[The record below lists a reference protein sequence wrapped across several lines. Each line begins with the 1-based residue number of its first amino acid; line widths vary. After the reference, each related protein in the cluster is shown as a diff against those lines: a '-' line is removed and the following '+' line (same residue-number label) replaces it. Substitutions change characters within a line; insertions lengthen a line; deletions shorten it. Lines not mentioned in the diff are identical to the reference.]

1 MVSKDTEI
9 SRGKNAERILNDKLF
24 KESFT
29 YLRELYLNEWENS
42 PARDKEARESL
53 WVAIK
58 MLGTVEGHL
67 QTVMQTGKLA
77 NRQIEDLA
85 KAASV
90 NRGVAK

>member
-1 MVSKDTEI
+1 MGRDKEI
-9 SRGKNAERILNDKLF
+9 TKGKNAERILNDKLF

>member
-1 MVSKDTEI
+1 MASNDTEV
-9 SRGKNAERILNDKLF
+9 SRGKNAERILNDELF
-24 KESFT
+24 KESFS
-29 YLRELYLNEWENS
+29 YLRKLYLGEWENS

-77 NRQIEDLA
+77 NRQLEELA
-85 KAASV
+85 KVSSV
-90 NRGVAK
+90 RRGVAK

>member
-1 MVSKDTEI
+1 MGRDKEI
-9 SRGKNAERILNDKLF
+9 TKGKNAERILNDELF
-24 KESFT
+24 KKSFT
-29 YLRELYLNEWENS
+29 YLRELYLNEWEKS

-85 KAASV
+85 KASSV

>member
-1 MVSKDTEI
+1 MGRDNEI
-9 SRGKNAERILNDKLF
+9 TKGKNAERILNDELF
-24 KESFT
+24 KKSFT

-58 MLGTVEGHL
+58 MLSTVEGHL

-85 KAASV
+85 KASSV

>member
-1 MVSKDTEI
+1 MGRDKEI
-9 SRGKNAERILNDKLF
+9 TKGKNAERILNDKLF

-67 QTVMQTGKLA
+67 QTIMQTGKLA
-77 NRQIEDLA
+77 DRQLEELA
-85 KAASV
+85 KASSV
-90 NRGVAK
+90 RRGVAK

>member
-1 MVSKDTEI
+1 MGRDNEI
-9 SRGKNAERILNDKLF
+9 TKGKNAERILNDKLF

>member
-1 MVSKDTEI
+1 MGRDKEI
-9 SRGKNAERILNDKLF
+9 IKGKNAERILNDELF
-24 KESFT
+24 KKSFT

-85 KAASV
+85 KASSV

>member
-1 MVSKDTEI
+1 MGREKEVTK
-9 SRGKNAERILNDKLF
+9 GKNAERILNDKLS

-77 NRQIEDLA
+77 DRQIEELA
-85 KAASV
+85 KASSV
-90 NRGVAK
+90 KRGVAN

>member
-1 MVSKDTEI
+1 MGRDKEI
-9 SRGKNAERILNDKLF
+9 TKGKNAERILNDELF
-24 KESFT
+24 KKSFT

-77 NRQIEDLA
+77 NRQIEELA
-85 KAASV
+85 KASSV

>member
-1 MVSKDTEI
+1 MGRDKEI
-9 SRGKNAERILNDKLF
+9 TKGKNAERILNDALF
-24 KESFT
+24 KKSFT

-85 KAASV
+85 KASSV

>member
-1 MVSKDTEI
+1 MGRDKEI
-9 SRGKNAERILNDKLF
+9 TKGKNAERILNDELF
-24 KESFT
+24 KKSIT

-85 KAASV
+85 KASSV

>member
-1 MVSKDTEI
+1 MGRDNEI
-9 SRGKNAERILNDKLF
+9 TKGKNAERILNDELF
-24 KESFT
+24 KKSFT

>member
-1 MVSKDTEI
+1 MGRDKEI
-9 SRGKNAERILNDKLF
+9 IKGKNAERILNDELF
-24 KESFT
+24 KKSFT

-58 MLGTVEGHL
+58 MLSTVEGHL

-85 KAASV
+85 KASSV

>member
-1 MVSKDTEI
+1 MGRDKEI
-9 SRGKNAERILNDKLF
+9 TKGKNAERILNDELF
-24 KESFT
+24 KKSFT
-29 YLRELYLNEWENS
+29 YLRELYLSEWENS

>member
-1 MVSKDTEI
+1 MGRDKEI
-9 SRGKNAERILNDKLF
+9 TKGKNAERILNDELF
-24 KESFT
+24 KKSFT

-77 NRQIEDLA
+77 DRQIEELA
-85 KAASV
+85 KASSV
-90 NRGVAK
+90 KRGVAN

>member
-1 MVSKDTEI
+1 MGRDKEI
-9 SRGKNAERILNDKLF
+9 TKGKNAERILNDELF
-24 KESFT
+24 KKSFT

-85 KAASV
+85 KASSV

>member
-1 MVSKDTEI
+1 MGREKEVTK
-9 SRGKNAERILNDKLF
+9 GKNAERILNDKLF

-85 KAASV
+85 KASSV

>member
-1 MVSKDTEI
+1 MGRDNEI
-9 SRGKNAERILNDKLF
+9 TKGKNAERILNDELF
-24 KESFT
+24 KKSFT

-85 KAASV
+85 KASSV